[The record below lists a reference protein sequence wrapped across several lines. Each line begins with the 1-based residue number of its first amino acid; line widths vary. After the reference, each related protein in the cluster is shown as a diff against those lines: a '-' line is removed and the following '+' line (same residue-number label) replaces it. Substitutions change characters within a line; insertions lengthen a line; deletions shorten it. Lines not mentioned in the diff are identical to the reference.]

1 MKQLT
6 LILAFLVT
14 SNAWAE
20 WTRIG
25 EVKIQGGRF
34 TVYVDPATISRTGR
48 FAKMWGMY
56 DFNAPKLLAGKGE
69 YRSIKFQNEFD
80 CSEGRFRVLSISWYA
95 ANMSGGEPISSAK
108 PDSKWMPASS
118 GTSDQGLLQAA
129 CKSME

>member
-6 LILAFLVT
+6 LVLLFLT
-14 SNAWAE
+14 TASAWAE

-34 TVYVDPATISRTGR
+34 TVYVDAATISRTGR

-56 DFNAPKLLAGKGE
+56 DFNAPKLLTGKGE

-80 CSEGRFRVLSISWYA
+80 CSQGRFRVLSLSWYA
-95 ANMSGGEPISSAK
+95 ANMGGGELISSANTG
-108 PDSKWMPASS
+108 SQWMLASS
-118 GTSDQGLLQAA
+118 GSSDKGLLQAA
-129 CKSME
+129 CNQE